1 MFVYIVNICL
11 HYMGWGNVQIA
22 TNKKTKK
29 QKKQLE
35 KKIIKKQQMIYVDV
49 HFVFC
54 SISL

>member
-1 MFVYIVNICL
+1 
-11 HYMGWGNVQIA
+11 MGWGNVQIA
-22 TNKKTKK
+22 TNKKAKK

-35 KKIIKKQQMIYVDV
+35 KKLIKKQQMIYVDV